1 MKKPYII
8 CHMMT
13 SVDGRIDCNMT
24 AQLQGQNEYYDTL
37 KATKAPTTI
46 SGRVT
51 AELELA
57 RAGKFEPKDNEI
69 LGKEDFSKKVTTDNF
84 NIVMDTKGTLL
95 WEDDSQYS
103 RPHLIITSE
112 KVTNDYLE
120 YLDSKNISWIAT
132 GEERIDLKRAV
143 EILATEF
150 NIERLAIVGGGKIDG
165 GFLDAGLIDEIS
177 ILMGPGVDGRTNAPS
192 VFDGRANDSHPLPL
206 KLQSVQSYDDGAI
219 WIHYQV
225 QK

>member
-13 SVDGRIDCNMT
+13 SVDGRIDCDMT

-37 KATKAPTTI
+37 KATKALTTI

-57 RAGKFEPKDNEI
+57 QAGKFEPTDNET
-69 LGKEDFSKKVTTDNF
+69 LGKEAFSKKVAADNY
-84 NIVMDTKGTLL
+84 NIIMDTKGTLL

-112 KVTNDYLE
+112 EVTNDYLE

-132 GEERIDLKRAV
+132 GEEHIDLARAV

-150 NIERLAIVGGGKIDG
+150 KIERLAIVGGGKIDG

-192 VFDGRANDSHPLPL
+192 VFDGRANDSHPLAL

-219 WIHYQV
+219 WIRYQV

>member
-1 MKKPYII
+1 M
-8 CHMMT
+8 
-13 SVDGRIDCNMT
+13 
-24 AQLQGQNEYYDTL
+24 

-51 AELELA
+51 AELELV

-69 LGKEDFSKKVTTDNF
+69 LGKESFSKKVTADNF
-84 NIVMDTKGTLL
+84 NIVMDTRGTLL

-103 RPHLIITSE
+103 RPHLIVTSE
-112 KVTNDYLE
+112 KVTKDYLE

-132 GEERIDLKRAV
+132 GEEHIDLNRAV

-177 ILMGPGVDGRTNAPS
+177 ILMGPGIDGRTNVPS
-192 VFDGRANDSHPLPL
+192 VFDGRAMIVIRYL
-206 KLQSVQSYDDGAI
+206 
-219 WIHYQV
+219 
-225 QK
+225 